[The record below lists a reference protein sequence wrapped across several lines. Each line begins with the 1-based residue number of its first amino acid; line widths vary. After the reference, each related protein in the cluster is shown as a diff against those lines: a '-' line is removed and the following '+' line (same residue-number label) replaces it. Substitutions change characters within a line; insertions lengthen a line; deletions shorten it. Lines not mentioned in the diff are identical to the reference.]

1 MRRILSCAVL
11 LAALPA
17 VALAQ
22 GNLLNQGQQLLNRA
36 QPAPA
41 LPGGTAAKGAGLSTG
56 DIGSGLKEA
65 LRVASQRTI
74 GRVGKTDGYLK
85 DPAIK
90 IPLPNWMEQGR
101 SALRMAGA
109 SGLLD
114 DLEVRMNRAAEAAA
128 PQATQIFV
136 NAIQQ
141 MSIDDARAILN
152 GPQDAATQ
160 YFKRTTTNPLTT
172 AFKPVVDRELQQAG
186 AIQAFEAAKARAGA
200 LGGAANFDFS
210 AHVLEKA
217 LGGLFHYLGQEEAAI
232 RTNPGARSTEL
243 LKKVFG

>member
-1 MRRILSCAVL
+1 MRRVL
-11 LAALPA
+11 PLVAMLVVIPAL
-17 VALAQ
+17 VSAQ
-22 GNLLNQGQQLLNRA
+22 GNLLNQGQQFLNRA
-36 QPAPA
+36 QPSV
-41 LPGGTAAKGAGLSTG
+41 PGGSSAKGASLSTG
-56 DIGSGLKEA
+56 EIGSGLKEA

-74 GRVGKTDGYLK
+74 GRVGKADGYLK

-101 SALRMAGA
+101 SALRIAGA

-128 PQATQIFV
+128 PKATQIFV

-141 MSIDDARAILN
+141 MSIDDARSILN

-172 AFKPVVDRELQQAG
+172 AFKPVVDKELQQAG
-186 AIQAFEAAKARAGA
+186 AVQAFDAAKARAGA

-210 AHVLEKA
+210 SYVLEKA

-232 RTNPGARSTEL
+232 RANPAARSTDL